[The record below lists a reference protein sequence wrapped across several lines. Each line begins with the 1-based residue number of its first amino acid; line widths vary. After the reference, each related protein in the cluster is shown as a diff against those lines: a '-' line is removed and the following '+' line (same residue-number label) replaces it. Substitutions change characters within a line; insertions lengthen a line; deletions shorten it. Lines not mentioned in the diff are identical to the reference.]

1 MRHGMATRKF
11 NRTKNQR
18 KALLA
23 GLANDLIHKER
34 LFTTLPKAKDLR
46 PFVEKLITTSK
57 RSPSLSA
64 YRLMYSRLR
73 LHTACNKLVNVL
85 APRYKERPG
94 GYVRIMKAGYRYG
107 DNAPMAFIEFVD
119 GSFASQA

>member
-1 MRHGMATRKF
+1 MRHGMSTRKF

-23 GLANDLIHKER
+23 GLANDLIRKER

-46 PFVEKLITTSK
+46 PFVEKLVTAS
-57 RSPSLSA
+57 RRAPSLSA
-64 YRLMYSRLR
+64 YRLVYSTLGLR
-73 LHTACNKLVNVL
+73 ESCNKLVKIL
-85 APRYKERPG
+85 GPRYKERPG
-94 GYVRIMKAGYRYG
+94 GYIRIMKAGYRYG

-119 GSFASQA
+119 GSFAS